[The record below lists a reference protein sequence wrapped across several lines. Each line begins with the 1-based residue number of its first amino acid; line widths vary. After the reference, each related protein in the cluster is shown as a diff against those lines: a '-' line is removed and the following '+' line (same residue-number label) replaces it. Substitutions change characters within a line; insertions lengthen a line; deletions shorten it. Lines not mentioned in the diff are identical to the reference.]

1 MPLPDTDLQWP
12 PLHMQQAYSKMA
24 EWAAWYSG
32 EPSRLMAIYNQ
43 PGTFGALNNGT
54 PWWRFW
60 SRANQGR
67 DGVSQ
72 RALLHVPVASDLA
85 SLSGALLFGE
95 PPKIRVR
102 VARADETLGTSP
114 GQCAECEMPAPLEHV
129 GPHVTMA
136 TDPMTGLKGP
146 SGPTPQLGLQEKKP
160 APQTPE
166 DKSEERLLEMVEQGG
181 VYSRL
186 VEAAE
191 SAAAI
196 GGIYIYPVWDKDLRD
211 FPIMAIAQP
220 DMAVPEFKHGFLTAV
235 TFHRIIQAEG
245 NTVKRLLERH
255 EVEGTGDSRKAV
267 VLTAVYEGTPDRLGV
282 LSQIGAGDTWSG
294 TPPEPRVELPFKELD
309 VEYIPNMKPNRLWRA
324 EHHGVPDIQGSETL
338 LDALDEVYASWMR
351 DIRLA
356 KARILVP
363 REYLRP
369 DVSKDGQPVF
379 DLDQEIYVGMD
390 MEPGMTQDSR
400 SMLAHQF
407 EIRYMEHRE
416 TARELMDRIVS
427 NAGYSPASIGHSSE
441 TGERA
446 TGTALR
452 VSEHKTL
459 LTLRRKGSWWKPA
472 LENVLYRMQLIDEEI
487 FKSGVEP
494 IRPTVDI
501 SDSIIDNPL
510 ELAQTALALNTA
522 LAASI
527 ETRVR
532 IVNPDW
538 SEAEVNAE
546 VARIKDEEAASK
558 PPPAAG
564 AFGAGDPATT
574 SQKPFGKPSQGGP
587 HGTPP
592 PQIPAAK

>member
-1 MPLPDTDLQWP
+1 MPLPSTDQPWP
-12 PLHMQQAYSKMA
+12 PITMQPAFDKMA

-32 EPSRLMAIYNQ
+32 DPTRITQMSSRLG
-43 PGTFGALNNGT
+43 PGGTT

-60 SRANQGR
+60 GRTGQAN
-67 DGVSQ
+67 DGTSQ
-72 RALLHVPVASDLA
+72 RSLVHVPLASDLA
-85 SLSGALLFGE
+85 ALSGALLFGE
-95 PPKIRVR
+95 PPKVRVR
-102 VARADETLGTSP
+102 TARADEVNEEP
-114 GQCAECEMPAPLEHV
+114 PP
-129 GPHVTMA
+129 
-136 TDPMTGLKGP
+136 
-146 SGPTPQLGLQEKKP
+146 PTPMQQAMGE
-160 APQTPE
+160 APEPRKLAPETPE
-166 DKSEERLLEMVEQGG
+166 DKSEKRLLEIIEEGG
-181 VYSRL
+181 VFSRL

-191 SAAAI
+191 SAAAL
-196 GGIYIYPVWDKDLRD
+196 GGVYIYPVWDKNLRD
-211 FPIMAIAQP
+211 FPIMAIAQS

-235 TFHRIIQAEG
+235 TFHRVVQNEG
-245 NTVKRLLERH
+245 NRVWRLLERH
-255 EVEGTGDSRKAV
+255 EVEGEGESRKCV
-267 VLTAVYEGTPDRLGV
+267 VLSRVYQGTEARLGFMV
-282 LSQIGAGDTWSG
+282 NNGLGDTLEA
-294 TPPEPRVELPFKELD
+294 PPEPRVELPFKELD
-309 VEYIPNMKPNRLWRA
+309 VEYIPNIRPNRLWRA
-324 EHHGVPDIQGSETL
+324 EYLGVPDIQGSESL

-369 DVSKDGQPVF
+369 DADDNNAPVF
-379 DLDQEIYVGMD
+379 DLDQEIYVGLD

-407 EIRYMEHRE
+407 NIRYKEHQETGRE
-416 TARELMDRIVS
+416 IMDRIVS
-427 NAGYSPASIGHSSE
+427 NAGYSPASIGHSSQA
-441 TGERA
+441 GERA

-459 LTLRRKGSWWKPA
+459 LTLRRKGSWWKHA
-472 LENVLYRMQLIDEEI
+472 VANTLYRMQLIDEEI
-487 FKSGVEP
+487 FSSGVKA

-510 ELAQTALALNTA
+510 ELAQTALALSTA

-538 SEAEVNAE
+538 SESEVDAEVI
-546 VARIKDEEAASK
+546 RIQNEQEAAK
-558 PPPAAG
+558 PPPSIG

-574 SQKPFGKPSQGGP
+574 SQKPIVEPSKGGP

-592 PQIPAAK
+592 PQVPAAK

>member
-1 MPLPDTDLQWP
+1 
-12 PLHMQQAYSKMA
+12 MQHAFDKMA

-32 EPSRLMAIYNQ
+32 D
-43 PGTFGALNNGT
+43 PGRIAAVYSHPTTGPTGAL

-60 SRANQGR
+60 SRASQAR

-72 RALLHVPVASDLA
+72 RSLVHVPLASDLA
-85 SLSGALLFGE
+85 ALSGALLFGE
-95 PPKIRVR
+95 PPKVRIRS
-102 VARADETLGTSP
+102 ARDDDQSAATP
-114 GQCAECEMPAPLEHV
+114 GQCASCEMPAPQGHV
-129 GPHVTMA
+129 GPHLTMVA
-136 TDPMTGLKGP
+136 DPLTGLKNP
-146 SGPTPQLGLQEKKP
+146 SGPAPQMPLAATTPK
-160 APQTPE
+160 PQTPE
-166 DKSEERLLEMVEQGG
+166 DKSETRLLEIIEEGG
-181 VYSRL
+181 VYARL

-191 SAAAI
+191 SAAAL

-211 FPIMAIAQP
+211 FPIMAIAQS

-235 TFHRIIQAEG
+235 TFHRTISNEG
-245 NTVKRLLERH
+245 NRVLRLLERH
-255 EVEGTGDSRKAV
+255 EVEGTGASRKAV
-267 VLTAVYEGTPDRLGV
+267 VLTQLYQGTEARLGTIFQSGV
-282 LSQIGAGDTWSG
+282 GDTFAS
-294 TPPEPRVELPFKELD
+294 PPPARVELPFAELD
-309 VEYIPNMKPNRLWRA
+309 VEYIPNIRPNRLWRA
-324 EHHGVPDIQGSETL
+324 EYLGVPDIQGSESL

-369 DVSKDGQPVF
+369 DVDNSNTPVF
-379 DLDQEIYVGMD
+379 DLDQEIYVGLD

-407 EIRYMEHRE
+407 AIRYKEHQETGRE
-416 TARELMDRIVS
+416 IMDRIVS

-441 TGERA
+441 ANQRG

-452 VSEHKTL
+452 ISEHKTL
-459 LTLRRKGSWWKPA
+459 LTLRRKGSWWKHA
-472 LENVLYRMQLIDEEI
+472 VANTLYRMQLIDKEI
-487 FKSGVEP
+487 FQSGVEA

-538 SEAEVNAE
+538 SEGEVDAEVT
-546 VARIKDEEAASK
+546 RIQNEQQAAK
-558 PPPAAG
+558 PPPTVG

-574 SQKPFGKPSQGGP
+574 SQKPIVSPSSGGP

-592 PQIPAAK
+592 PQVPTAK

>member
-1 MPLPDTDLQWP
+1 MPLPSADQPWP
-12 PLHMQQAYSKMA
+12 PLTLQHAYDKMT

-32 EPSRLMAIYNQ
+32 DPSRLVEVYNTVQ
-43 PGTFGALNNGT
+43 TPTSGA

-67 DGVSQ
+67 DGFSQ
-72 RALLHVPVASDLA
+72 RAQVHVPLASDLA
-85 SLSGALLFGE
+85 ALSGALLFGE
-95 PPKIRVR
+95 PPKVRVR
-102 VARADETLGTSP
+102 VARADDVADE
-114 GQCAECEMPAPLEHV
+114 
-129 GPHVTMA
+129 
-136 TDPMTGLKGP
+136 
-146 SGPTPQLGLQEKKP
+146 P
-160 APQTPE
+160 APQSPMDAAMGKAPEPRKLKPETPE
-166 DKSEERLLEMVEQGG
+166 DKSEKRLLEIIEEGG
-181 VYSRL
+181 VFGRL

-191 SAAAI
+191 GAAAI

-211 FPIMAIAQP
+211 FPIMAIAQS

-235 TFHRIIQAEG
+235 TFHR
-245 NTVKRLLERH
+245 TVKNEGQRVFRLLERH
-255 EVEGTGDSRKAV
+255 EVEGTGESRKAV
-267 VLTAVYEGTPDRLGV
+267 VLSAMYEGTGARLGQRTS
-282 LSQIGAGDTWSG
+282 LGIGDSFDR
-294 TPPEPRVELPFKELD
+294 PPEARVELPFKELD
-309 VEYIPNMKPNRLWRA
+309 VEYIPNIRPNRLWRA
-324 EHHGVPDIQGSETL
+324 EYLGVPDIQGSESL

-369 DVSKDGQPVF
+369 DVDDNNSPVF

-407 EIRYMEHRE
+407 AIRYQEHRE
-416 TARELMDRIVS
+416 TSREIMDRIVS
-427 NAGYSPASIGHSSE
+427 NAGYSPASIGHSSDS
-441 TGERA
+441 GDQS

-452 VSEHKTL
+452 IAEHKTL
-459 LTLRRKGSWWKPA
+459 LTLRRKGAWWRPA
-472 LENVLYRMQLIDEEI
+472 VANTLHRMMLIDAEI
-487 FKSGVEP
+487 FESGVEA
-494 IRPTVDI
+494 IRPVVDI

-538 SEAEVNAE
+538 SEAEVDAE
-546 VARIKDEEAASK
+546 VIRIQNEQDAAK
-558 PPPAAG
+558 PPPPTIG
-564 AFGAGDPATT
+564 QFGAGDMATT
-574 SQKPFGKPSQGGP
+574 SQKPGVKPSAGGP

-592 PQIPAAK
+592 PQVKKPK